1 MASQHAKQDPDMSV
15 AQLTYYK
22 KLSEDLAAQVVALRT
37 QTTTQQEYIVYLEG
51 YIERPKTNPDMRDRA
66 DSNDVRVRVDHGN
79 KDCATSPSTEKAA
92 SSALSVSDVRSTI
105 VSNLVQRW
113 IVLLRTFLRHLVPI
127 HPVAEFWT

>member
-15 AQLTYYK
+15 AQLMYYK

-37 QTTTQQEYIVYLEG
+37 QTTTQQEYIVHLEG

-79 KDCATSPSTEKAA
+79 KDCATGG
-92 SSALSVSDVRSTI
+92 
-105 VSNLVQRW
+105 
-113 IVLLRTFLRHLVPI
+113 F
-127 HPVAEFWT
+127 